1 MTEEN
6 RFKKQLDFIIE
17 IDKLKQVYRQT
28 FLIDGTRKENDAEH
42 SWHLAMMS
50 ILLAEHARHQN
61 LNMPRVL
68 KMVLI
73 HDLVEIDAGDTYCY
87 AQERLNA
94 ENNAREQEAA
104 KRIFSILP
112 SDQAHEFMDLWR
124 EFEQA
129 QTPEAC
135 FAAAL
140 DRFQP
145 LLHNFLTKG
154 KSWQE
159 HGITS
164 EQVRA
169 RNKDIQEGSTLL
181 WNYAQEMIQKASEKG
196 YLHKN

>member
-1 MTEEN
+1 MTKEG
-6 RFKKQLDFIIE
+6 RFKKQLEFIIE

-28 FLIDGTRKENDAEH
+28 FLMDSSRKENDAEH

-50 ILLAEHARHQN
+50 ILLAEHALHQN
-61 LNMPRVL
+61 LDITRVL

-87 AQERLNA
+87 DQERLGGSSL
-94 ENNAREQEAA
+94 EREQKAA
-104 KRIFSILP
+104 KRLFGLLP
-112 SDQAHEFMDLWR
+112 SEQAREFHELWT
-124 EFEQA
+124 EFEQR

-145 LLHNFLTKG
+145 LLHNYMTKG

-159 HGITS
+159 HGITN
-164 EQVRA
+164 EQVIA
-169 RNKDIQEGSTLL
+169 RNKYILEGSAVL
-181 WNYAQEMIQKASEKG
+181 WDYALGMIQKAVEKG
-196 YLHKN
+196 YLE